1 MKTENG
7 RKFAIKDIVLTAL
20 AAALLSAGKQALASI
35 PNVEVVTLFIML
47 YAACFKPQIAFL
59 ATQIYIFIEIFIWG
73 INTWVFAYL
82 IHWNLL
88 ALFTFFLARV
98 FKVKNRFV
106 YLGYTIVMTALF
118 GVLTSAIDALVGWG
132 KTGLSFFTLFS
143 AIYVRGIYFYIV
155 HVVGNAAINLTL
167 FAPMRDLLTKL
178 MIKYYGVSPLDKK
191 PKISPEPSEDEKD
204 VLRERSEGDA
214 PKEGAEEGDEGPLAS
229 ARK

>member
-1 MKTENG
+1 
-7 RKFAIKDIVLTAL
+7 
-20 AAALLSAGKQALASI
+20 
-35 PNVEVVTLFIML
+35 ML